1 MPGHS
6 PIWRPD
12 CLTFAVDEDRS
23 DSLVTKRIA
32 NAGSRFAAGALDSL
46 MLLPWQVGVFFVV
59 LARLPANA
67 SPLTVAL
74 LAGAIAGLGLLVP
87 LVFEVATGGGT
98 PGKAICS
105 LRVVGLDGHP
115 SGRGALVLRNLLRLL
130 DALPI
135 GYLLA
140 GASMLASDL
149 SQRLGDRAAR
159 TLVVYDEPLSSLLAR
174 ATVPESV
181 FADTEDGYL
190 LEATVQRAHEFR
202 EGLATQLSADL
213 SRRLF
218 AKYHP
223 EDESLRA
230 LHMMGRHMEFLRRFY
245 EMEKQ
250 RAGEG

>member
-1 MPGHS
+1 MPDHP

-12 CLTFAVDEDRS
+12 PLTFAVDEDRR

-46 MLLPWQVGVFFVV
+46 ILLPWQAGAFFLV
-59 LARLPANA
+59 LARLPAPA
-67 SPLTVAL
+67 SPLTVTL
-74 LAGAIAGLGLLVP
+74 LAGAIAGIGLLVP
-87 LVFEVATGGGT
+87 LAFELAGGGLT
-98 PGKAICS
+98 PGKATCA
-105 LRVVGLDGHP
+105 LRVVGLDGRP
-115 SGRGALVLRNLLRLL
+115 AGAGALVLRNLLRLL
-130 DALPI
+130 DALPV
-135 GYLLA
+135 GYLV
-140 GASMLASDL
+140 GGVSMLASEM

-159 TLVVYDEPLSSLLAR
+159 TLVVYDEPLSALLAR

-181 FADTEDGYL
+181 FAETEDGYL

-202 EGLATQLSADL
+202 EGLLTPLAADL

-218 AKYHP
+218 ARYNP

-230 LHMMGRHMEFLRRFY
+230 LHAMGRHMEFLRRFY

-250 RAGEG
+250 RAGEV